1 MEDLLAMNF
10 PSPPKASEVPF
21 TKCSSIV
28 GMPAKKLMKATRMS
42 WIRSNT
48 PLNTENMTSNPEV
61 MRSMKEANNMVAGN
75 GSVWFARF
83 DEYSIIND
91 IIAQLAAQKNGRCE
105 CRMHKEAEMEI
116 CNRDFYAEVIETN
129 IL

>member
-21 TKCSSIV
+21 TMWSSIV
-28 GMPAKKLMKATRMS
+28 GMLAKKLMKATRMS

-61 MRSMKEANNMVAGN
+61 MRSLKEANNMVAGN
-75 GSVWFARF
+75 GSVRFARF
-83 DEYSIIND
+83 DGYSIINV
-91 IIAQLAAQKNGRCE
+91 IITQLAAQKSGRCE
-105 CRMHKEAEMEI
+105 CRMPKEAEMEI
-116 CNRDFYAEVIETN
+116 CNRVFHAEVIGTN